1 MLMKIEMIYIG
12 SYKFGCVKLCDTG
25 HKYVT
30 ITSIRNYWM
39 RARRLDRLAL
49 EKAIAIY
56 RMPVFS
62 IDCISIDDFKMVLC
76 MLLTRYDPTAKS
88 ISASFLHK
96 CFNLPVSKYNS

>member
-30 ITSIRNYWM
+30 VTSIRNYWM

-49 EKAIAIY
+49 EKAIATY

-76 MLLTRYDPTAKS
+76 LMLSRYDGTARS
-88 ISASFLHK
+88 ITASYLNK
-96 CFNLPVSKYNS
+96 CLAVDSSEI